1 MLGKI
6 EGKRRRGW
14 QRMIWL
20 AGIIDSTDVSLS
32 KLQERLK
39 DRGAWCAAV
48 HGVTKSQ
55 TPLSYWTTT
64 ITTTKAVLESRDSLL
79 IKKTMKIQGIELST
93 KWWGR
98 SAAYLGFFFWSTW
111 PSARQSS
118 IPWGPGDFCHIFSLI
133 QFFLLIPDLYIQF
146 LLLSSDISN
155 LTMSKMELLILLP
168 AFGCAPVFIIY
179 NEEETWVIF
188 GFLSPFISNFYS
200 SPSQVYFSSKV
211 CLKACCS

>member
-64 ITTTKAVLESRDSLL
+64 ITTKAVLESRDSLL

-111 PSARQSS
+111 PSARQCS

-155 LTMSKMELLILLP
+155 LTMSKMELLILFP

-200 SPSQVYFSSKV
+200 SPSHVYFSAKV